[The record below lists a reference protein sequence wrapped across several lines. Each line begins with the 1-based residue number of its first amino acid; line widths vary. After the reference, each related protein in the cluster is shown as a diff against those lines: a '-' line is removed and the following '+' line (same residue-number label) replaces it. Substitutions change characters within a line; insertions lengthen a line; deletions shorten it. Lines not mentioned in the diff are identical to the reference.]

1 MRSLLELGR
10 LESLETAATA
20 FANCIGAR
28 QFFAPEAFNAWC
40 RRILVDHPAKQA
52 LILPPDTI
60 LEGDLYLDGEA
71 DDAATNSISTIVA
84 LGNLTI
90 TGRIFNEST
99 EHGDFL
105 LVGGNLTTFELIKG
119 AASIVVLGS
128 LTSDVTVFCD
138 YCPGALVTG
147 GDVNTPLLIS
157 NDHDLNIGGGF
168 NGRLI
173 SCELGNMRE
182 ALDASVFADPDD
194 LDDEWPDGA
203 LIRQRLEAGLPL
215 LKSSSSAG

>member
-10 LESLETAATA
+10 LESLETAAST
-20 FANCIGAR
+20 FADSIRAR
-28 QFFAPEAFNAWC
+28 QFFEPEAFNAWC

-52 LILPPDTI
+52 LILPPDTV

-71 DDAATNSISTIVA
+71 DDPATNSIGTILA

-99 EHGDFL
+99 ENGDFL
-105 LVGGNLTTFELIKG
+105 LVGGDLDTFELIKG

-128 LTSDVTVFCD
+128 LTSTTTVFCD
-138 YCPGALVTG
+138 YCAGALVTG

-157 NDHDLNIGGGF
+157 NDHDLSIGGNL
-168 NGRLI
+168 NGQLI
-173 SCELGNMRE
+173 SSELGNMRE
-182 ALDASVFADPDD
+182 VLVPDVFADPDD
-194 LDDEWPDGA
+194 QGDEWPDGA
-203 LIRQRLEAGLPL
+203 LIRERLAAGLPL
-215 LKSSSSAG
+215 LK